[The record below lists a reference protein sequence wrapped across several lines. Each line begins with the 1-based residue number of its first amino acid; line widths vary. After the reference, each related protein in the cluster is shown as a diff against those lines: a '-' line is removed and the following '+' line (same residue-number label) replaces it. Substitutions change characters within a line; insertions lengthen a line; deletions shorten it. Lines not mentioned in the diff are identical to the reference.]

1 MKLDLGSVIVFK
13 NKLFIVRLCIYV
25 CVCALCVR
33 CVCVCVC
40 VCVVRDDLSVKA
52 VVHVCMNA
60 CMHARAS

>member
-1 MKLDLGSVIVFK
+1 MPLVVCTDVQRHMHAMKLDLGSVIVFK

-40 VCVVRDDLSVKA
+40 VCVSCA
-52 VVHVCMNA
+52 TI
-60 CMHARAS
+60 